1 MIKKNSLIL
10 FSFCFLLSTFYFS
23 GCGYTTRGFI
33 DPQYQ
38 SVYVQPVVNKVKVTG
53 ETQEF
58 GDFRSVPAFLDQA
71 FTRALIA
78 RFNLDG
84 HLRVTKE
91 ENADLIVEC
100 TITDYKQGTLR
111 YDNDDRVEEY
121 RLKLYYTYRLL
132 DSVGDVVKKGRL
144 VANSEYALVGAA
156 ARSEEQA
163 IAELLEDAS
172 RRLVDA
178 IIEEW

>member
-1 MIKKNSLIL
+1 MIRKYGLTLIVFSLVV
-10 FSFCFLLSTFYFS
+10 SSFS

-38 SVYVQPVVNKVKVTG
+38 TIYIRPVVNKIKVTG

-58 GDFRSVPAFLDQA
+58 GDFRSVPPFLDQA
-71 FTRALIA
+71 FTRALIS

-84 HLRVTKE
+84 HLRVTNE
-91 ENADLIVEC
+91 ENADLTVEC
-100 TITDYKQGTLR
+100 TMTDYKQGTLR

-132 DSVGDVVKKGRL
+132 DSVGEVVKKGNL

-156 ARSEEQA
+156 ARSEDQA
-163 IAELLEDAS
+163 IAELLNDAS
-172 RRLVDA
+172 RRLVDD
-178 IIEEW
+178 IIEAW

>member
-1 MIKKNSLIL
+1 M
-10 FSFCFLLSTFYFS
+10 
-23 GCGYTTRGFI
+23 
-33 DPQYQ
+33 
-38 SVYVQPVVNKVKVTG
+38 
-53 ETQEF
+53 
-58 GDFRSVPAFLDQA
+58 
-71 FTRALIA
+71 
-78 RFNLDG
+78 
-84 HLRVTKE
+84 TKE